1 MILGCFF
8 EYYTSKLNVL
18 LHFQANCA
26 VYAASLKNDSKQ

>member
-1 MILGCFF
+1 MILGCFS
-8 EYYTSKLNVL
+8 EYYTSNVL